1 MIQKFRKKPVEIEAI
16 QYTGNNVREVL
27 EFTGKHPKWNKW
39 FSSIEDYEQ
48 HVKSDNNVFKII
60 TLEGAM
66 EASPGYW
73 IIRGV
78 NGEHYPCHPEI
89 FEKTY
94 ERVD

>member
-1 MIQKFRKKPVEIEAI
+1 MRFRKKPVEIEAI
-16 QYTGNNVREVL
+16 QYTGDNLEQVL
-27 EFTGKHPKWNKW
+27 EFTGKHPSWGNW
-39 FSSIEDYEQ
+39 FRSFEDYSN
-48 HVKSDNNVFKII
+48 HVKNNDNIFKII
-60 TLEGAM
+60 TLEGTM
-66 EASPGYW
+66 EATPGYW